1 MNPPIGIHLER
12 RPKIEEYY
20 QMYRIVAKVR
30 KLLLI
35 DHAPNWEKILEE
47 DPGLFNKYVPDGIH
61 PGPAGCEMVITPQ
74 IIKSLGLKTN
84 Q

>member
-1 MNPPIGIHLER
+1 MVMNPPIGIHLER

-47 DPGLFNKYVPDGIH
+47 DPGLFLTRQAAKGQNNRP
-61 PGPAGCEMVITPQ
+61 
-74 IIKSLGLKTN
+74 KT
-84 Q
+84 